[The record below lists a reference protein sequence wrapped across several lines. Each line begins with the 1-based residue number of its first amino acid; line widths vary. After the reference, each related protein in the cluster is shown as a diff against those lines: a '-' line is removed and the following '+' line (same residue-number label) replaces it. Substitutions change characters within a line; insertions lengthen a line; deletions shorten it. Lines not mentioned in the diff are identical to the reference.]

1 MTESTNEFKF
11 KVKKHVTLP
20 LFKWENNT
28 PYYYR
33 FDTAIAQGKPIKE
46 KAGESKKE
54 PAYLAQVTNLQ
65 NGEQGEII
73 LGTVLRGILDDDY
86 PEESYVGKCFEL
98 VQKRITGKNYNSYG
112 VTEIEVDSAS
122 QEAPKESAKGGK
134 AK

>member
-1 MTESTNEFKF
+1 MTEATVTPAFSF

-33 FDTAIAQGKPIKE
+33 FDGPIAQGKPIKE

-54 PAYLAQVTNLQ
+54 PAFLASVTNLAT
-65 NGEQGEII
+65 GEQGEII
-73 LGTVLRGILDDDY
+73 LGTVLRGILEDDY
-86 PEESYVGKCFEL
+86 PEAAYVGKCFEL

-112 VTEIEVDSAS
+112 VTEIEVDSA
-122 QEAPKESAKGGK
+122 ATESAPTSKK
-134 AK
+134 K